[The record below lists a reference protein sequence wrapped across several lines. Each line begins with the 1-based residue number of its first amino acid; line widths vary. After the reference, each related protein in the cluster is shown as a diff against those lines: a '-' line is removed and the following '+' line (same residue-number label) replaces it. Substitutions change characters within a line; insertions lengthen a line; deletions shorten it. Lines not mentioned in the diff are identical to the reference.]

1 MTQPPDLARV
11 LVEAGAATATSD
23 GPSGLTLD
31 VTALLSYPSRRDLVV
46 EAVVGWLRAA
56 APDADLIVCPNI
68 QSLPLATLA
77 ASALGLPMAYLRPRP
92 KEHGRRRQVEGVLP
106 EGARTVLLY
115 DELTNET
122 PVAEAQEI
130 VEAHGGTVRRVAG
143 LLGDATTADATLT
156 TRAAV
161 REGMLTARGGPVGD
175 EPPPALPLPSEQRRH
190 QIRER
195 VAEILLAA
203 GAVSIN
209 SRQPFRYASGLLS
222 PIYTDNR
229 LLISHPALW
238 GEVIAGYADALAV
251 VAARQ
256 RVDVLAGAAT
266 AGVPH
271 AVCVAQ
277 ATNYPLTFVDLGA
290 PNEAEDRSGRAY
302 GRLRSGDHVVMIE
315 DLVTTGKSVFESV
328 AALRE
333 RGASVGWCL
342 AILAYNPAGIGEVL
356 AAQGLGFTALS
367 DITTLLDVGVRGGQ
381 LSEADRDAVLQ
392 WLDDPKA
399 WSAAAEARIASA

>member
-1 MTQPPDLARV
+1 MTLHLEIARA
-11 LVEAGAATATSD
+11 LVEAGAITATND
-23 GPSGLTLD
+23 APSGLTLD
-31 VTALLSYPSRRDLVV
+31 VTALLSHPSRRDLVA
-46 EAVVGWLRAA
+46 EALVGWLRAA

-68 QSLPLATLA
+68 RSLPLATLA
-77 ASALGLPMAYLRPRP
+77 ASALDLPMAYLRPRP

-106 EGARTVLLY
+106 EGARVVLLY
-115 DELTNET
+115 DELGGET
-122 PVAEAQEI
+122 PVAEAREI
-130 VEAHGGTVRRVAG
+130 VEAHGGSILRVSG

-161 REGMLTARGGPVGD
+161 REVLLVSQGAARSDESLPVLPVPSD
-175 EPPPALPLPSEQRRH
+175 ERRL
-190 QIRER
+190 QVRER

-203 GAVSIN
+203 GAVSVN
-209 SRQPFRYASGLLS
+209 SGQPFRYASGLLS

-238 GEVIAGYADALAV
+238 SEVIDGYADALAA

-256 RVDVLAGAAT
+256 AVDVLAGAAT

-271 AVCVAQ
+271 AVRVAQ
-277 ATNYPLTFVDLGA
+277 ATNFPMTFVDLSA
-290 PNEAEDRSGRAY
+290 PNEADDRSGRAY
-302 GRLRSGDHVVMIE
+302 GRLRAGDHVVMIE

-333 RGASVGWCL
+333 RGASVDWCL
-342 AILAYNPAGIGEVL
+342 AIFTYNPASIGEIL
-356 AAQGLGFTALS
+356 GAQGLGFTALS

-381 LSEADRDAVLQ
+381 LSEKDRAAVLQ

-399 WSAAAEARIASA
+399 WSAAAEARMANA